1 MTDDNQHRKPASG
14 RRRAFRAVL
23 AVVLFLLL
31 LLPAAYIGVQ
41 QAMLSRIQRDLV
53 RSFGTDYAI
62 LKLHVNGENR
72 FSPSLLKMLRQ
83 AFEYRFLDEYRPEGS
98 DGLTGKKFYLTMLV
112 SDNRRIGTCNWSF
125 RRFRLDVDVDDSPW
139 NLIDIFPRDIAPKY
153 RYTTADLIRKQGL
166 RFSARAMDD
175 PEVSFY
181 SHGVDWG
188 LEGFGAMAP
197 NELSEA
203 ERIRFFL
210 ERLRYPSGP
219 ADDPG
224 GRDWYAAYSG
234 LGFLGDAAIPPL
246 FEKLEA
252 VSDPHDRMLILATIG
267 AVVWIDYPGG
277 VWHLEHL
284 DRNMRL
290 AQDWYRQNR
299 QAGQTQVSD
308 GPLPQ

>member
-1 MTDDNQHRKPASG
+1 MDGQPNDKPAVKRHS
-14 RRRAFRAVL
+14 RPARAGFV
-23 AVVLFLLL
+23 LLL
-31 LLPAAYIGVQ
+31 LVLLVLSAYAVTRQ
-41 QAMLSRIQRDLV
+41 FMLLRIRRDLV

-62 LKLHVNGENR
+62 LKLHVDGENT
-72 FSPSLLKMLRQ
+72 FDPSLRRMLAQ
-83 AFEYRFLDEYRPEGS
+83 AFEYRFSDKYRPEGS

-125 RRFRLDVDVDDSPW
+125 RRFGLDVDVDDSPW